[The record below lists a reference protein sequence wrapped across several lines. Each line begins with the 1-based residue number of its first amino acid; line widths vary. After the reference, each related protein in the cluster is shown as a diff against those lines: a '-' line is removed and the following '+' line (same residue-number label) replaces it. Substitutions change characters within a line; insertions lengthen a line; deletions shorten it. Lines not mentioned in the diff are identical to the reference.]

1 MDEPLKISEVIDIL
15 NSIKAEHGD
24 IKLGTWSDGILKFIR
39 SVKYIETSDHSNC
52 AAVLQWWEDDDEED
66 EETE

>member
-1 MDEPLKISEVIDIL
+1 MGESLKISEVIDIL

-24 IKLGTWSDGILKFIR
+24 IKLGTWNDGILRFIR
-39 SVKYIETSDHSNC
+39 SVKYIETTDHSNC
-52 AAVLQWWEDDDEED
+52 AAVLQWWEEN

>member
-1 MDEPLKISEVIDIL
+1 MNEPLKISEVIDIL
-15 NSIKAEHGD
+15 NSIKAKYGD

-52 AAVLQWWEDDDEED
+52 AAVLQWWEEN